1 LRGASAVVKARDR
14 VLRRKELERPKLSV
28 RGLSLLGVA
37 GCFGLACATGGSA
50 GQAQTTGGQAGA
62 TAGASGTTG
71 ALNITFDP
79 TSAWYIN
86 TAPPKAI
93 AATLTHIPAVGA
105 GGAGNNTGGYAG
117 MGGTATRFCDATGC
131 LRVAAAFS
139 VAGAA
144 GAAIEQRVYL
154 EAAVSPA
161 QNLHGATIT
170 AHVMSSATGFATARL
185 YLMNS
190 MSTPETAGM
199 GGMEYS
205 GLFRSSST
213 KTAVE
218 LSAGDNDLVWNL
230 TRPAD
235 DGVFAVGI
243 EIDGGTV
250 DPGAIT
256 LDVSSL
262 KIQR

>member
-1 LRGASAVVKARDR
+1 MATAGA
-14 VLRRKELERPKLSV
+14 ET
-28 RGLSLLGVA
+28 GGTGGVST
-37 GCFGLACATGGSA
+37 GGSTSPTGGSA
-50 GQAQTTGGQAGA
+50 GQAHATGGQAGP
-62 TAGASGTTG
+62 TAGASGTAGT
-71 ALNITFDP
+71 LNIAFDP

-86 TAPPKAI
+86 TAPPKSI
-93 AATLTHIPAVGA
+93 AATLTHVPAMGA
-105 GGAGNNTGGYAG
+105 AGSAGAGNNTAGTTG
-117 MGGTATRFCDATGC
+117 MGGTGTRFCDATGC
-131 LRVAAAFS
+131 LRVTATFS
-139 VAGAA
+139 VTGAG
-144 GAAIEQRVYL
+144 IEQRVYV
-154 EAAVSPA
+154 EAPVSPA
-161 QNLHGATIT
+161 QDLHGATIT

-190 MSTPETAGM
+190 MSSPETAGM

-205 GLFRSSST
+205 GLFRSSSL

-230 TRPAD
+230 SQPAD
-235 DGVFAVGI
+235 DAVFAVGI

-256 LDVSSL
+256 LDISSL